1 MAGQQVIVSQAT
13 RRGVSPASPAM
24 ASHEVKHAI
33 SPVPIE
39 SRAGKYRHV
48 RPVWRK
54 VKKDDRASAVRKL
67 EDAIR
72 TITGPPYP

>member
-24 ASHEVKHAI
+24 ASHEVKRAI

-39 SRAGKYRHV
+39 SRDGKY
-48 RPVWRK
+48 
-54 VKKDDRASAVRKL
+54 
-67 EDAIR
+67 
-72 TITGPPYP
+72 PPREARVEESEER

>member
-39 SRAGKYRHV
+39 SRAGKY
-48 RPVWRK
+48 
-54 VKKDDRASAVRKL
+54 
-67 EDAIR
+67 
-72 TITGPPYP
+72 PPREARVEESEER